1 MTDRIAIYVPSLR
14 GGGAERIMTILAN
27 SFAARGLAVDLVLAK
42 ANGPYLKDLS
52 DAVRVVDLG
61 SFRVLF
67 SLPGLVRYLRRE
79 RPRAMLSAL
88 SHANVVAVWAKQL
101 AQIPTR
107 LVLSERNT
115 LSISTSG
122 AHTRRAR
129 LLPWLMRHTY
139 PKADGVVAV
148 SGGVADD
155 LAATIGLPR
164 QDVMTVY
171 NPVMTEALVSQ
182 SYERVSHPWFE
193 PGEPPVIIAVGRLT
207 AQKDFSTLI
216 GAFSRL
222 RAQRPARLAI
232 LGEGALRG
240 LLETQ
245 VAELGLTSDVI
256 LLGFMDN
263 PFSWMRRSALFVLSS
278 AWEGLPGTLIQAMA
292 CAVPVVSTDC
302 PSGPAEILENGRWGR
317 LVPVGDAGALAAAM
331 AATLDETEHPDVAM
345 RAADFGVDQAVHG
358 YLTALGWGD
367 ESRTNAV

>member
-1 MTDRIAIYVPSLR
+1 
-14 GGGAERIMTILAN
+14 MTILAN

-42 ANGPYLKDLS
+42 ATGPYLKDVS

-61 SFRVLF
+61 SSRVLF
-67 SLPGLVRYLRRE
+67 SLPGLTRYLRRE
-79 RPRAMLSAL
+79 RPLAMLSAL

-101 AQIPTR
+101 ARISTR

-129 LLPWLMRHTY
+129 LLPWLMRYTY

-164 QDVMTVY
+164 KNVMVVY
-171 NPVMTEALVSQ
+171 NPVVTEALIRQ
-182 SYERVSHPWFE
+182 SHERVSHPWFE
-193 PGEPPVIIAVGRLT
+193 LGEPPVILAVGRLT
-207 AQKDFSTLI
+207 AQKNFSTLI
-216 GAFSRL
+216 RAFARL
-222 RAQRPARLAI
+222 RSQRAVRMII
-232 LGEGALRG
+232 LGEGELRG
-240 LLETQ
+240 ILEKQ
-245 VAELGLTSDVI
+245 VAELGLAADVI
-256 LLGFMDN
+256 LPGFMDN
-263 PFSWMRRSALFVLSS
+263 PFAWMRRSALFVLSS

-302 PSGPAEILENGRWGR
+302 PSGPVEILENGRWGK

-331 AATLDETEHPDVAM
+331 AATLDETEHPDVAK
-345 RAADFGVDQAVHG
+345 RAADFGVDQAVNG

-367 ESRTNAV
+367 ESRTNAI

>member
-1 MTDRIAIYVPSLR
+1 MTDRIAIYVPSLG

-42 ANGPYLKDLS
+42 AKGPYLKDLS

-67 SLPGLVRYLRRE
+67 SLPGLARYLRRE

-101 AQIPTR
+101 ARVPTR

-115 LSISTSG
+115 LSISTRG
-122 AHTRRAR
+122 VHTWRAR

-155 LAATIGLPR
+155 LAATIGLR
-164 QDVMTVY
+164 RHDVKVVY
-171 NPVMTEALVSQ
+171 NPVVTETLIRQ
-182 SYERVSHPWFE
+182 SHEVASHAWLNF
-193 PGEPPVIIAVGRLT
+193 GEPPVILAVGRLT

-216 GAFSRL
+216 QAFALL
-222 RAQRPARLAI
+222 RKRCAARLVI
-232 LGEGALRG
+232 LGEGELRG
-240 LLETQ
+240 ALERQIT
-245 VAELGLTSDVI
+245 ELGLIEYVV
-256 LLGFMDN
+256 LLGFIEN
-263 PFSWMRRSALFVLSS
+263 PFAWMRRSALFVLSS

-292 CAVPVVSTDC
+292 CAVPVVSTNC
-302 PSGPAEILENGRWGR
+302 PSGPMEILENGKWGK